1 MCMIICG
8 FLLFSVFY
16 YLFFDFCLAKF
27 GLFLLL
33 LFFGNDLRC
42 VVLAGNG
49 LFGVSLVVFM
59 PIVLMGMR
67 VCGVQL
73 FLYPVIQF
81 VLIFLAKFVFL
92 FLLFCNDHKD
102 NSFERVHLPP
112 SLSYCSMMF
121 FLLQRA
127 CPLSNT
133 ILALVPSSSTLSPAS
148 LPVPISLLLILPHA
162 LSYIIAPFPYLLSLF
177 QYTLTFPIAPV
188 LLT

>member
-33 LFFGNDLRC
+33 LFFGNYLRC

-73 FLYPVIQF
+73 LLYLVIQF
-81 VLIFLAKFVFL
+81 VLIFWRNLCFCFCCFVMITRAIL
-92 FLLFCNDHKD
+92 LSVCTCPLLF
-102 NSFERVHLPP
+102 
-112 SLSYCSMMF
+112 
-121 FLLQRA
+121 
-127 CPLSNT
+127 
-133 ILALVPSSSTLSPAS
+133 
-148 LPVPISLLLILPHA
+148 PI
-162 LSYIIAPFPYLLSLF
+162 
-177 QYTLTFPIAPV
+177 V
-188 LLT
+188 L